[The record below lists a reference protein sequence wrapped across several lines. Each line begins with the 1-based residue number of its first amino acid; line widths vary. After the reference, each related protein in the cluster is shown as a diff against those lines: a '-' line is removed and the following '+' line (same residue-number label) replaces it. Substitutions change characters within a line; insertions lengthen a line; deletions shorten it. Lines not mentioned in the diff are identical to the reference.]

1 MQEMKEDAME
11 ALMDTI
17 GGPEPEPEPEDVTTI
32 VEVSEV

>member
-1 MQEMKEDAME
+1 ME

-17 GGPEPEPEPEDVTTI
+17 GGPEPEPKPEDVSTF

>member
-17 GGPEPEPEPEDVTTI
+17 GGPEPEPEDVTTI